1 MTVKVKVYVHVT
13 WELTSSFL
21 TLTFQRSFKLYT
33 FDVHVFIN
41 HWNYAQNNY
50 SQWKVK

>member
-1 MTVKVKVYVHVT
+1 MTVKVKVYVT
-13 WELTSSFL
+13 RELTSSFL
-21 TLTFQRSFKLYT
+21 TLIFQRSFKLYT